1 MKDRKDWT
9 EGLPPRLADY
19 TEPEPEGLWEAVRA
33 EVGDRR
39 RTSPSWW
46 YAAGA
51 LAAAAA
57 VTLFVVFKP
66 FGPKEPAAV
75 VPDRDLAEVSVREE
89 NESHA
94 PVVPEAEGSVVG
106 AMLAQAQ
113 PSLSSEAGIQVK
125 ARPAQANVPQ
135 TEVAAGSGVQV
146 EATPQPAA
154 ESPSPAAGEPVEQ
167 VREQDTPGM
176 PSREK
181 SADPSQ
187 PSGIT
192 DSSHPSETA
201 DPSRPTPAA
210 APARSSRPSRSGSFP
225 VRVQLG
231 VTTTGL
237 LAQAGPQTV
246 RGMTPL
252 SVLPSTRSIS
262 TGYDISGLEMAGR
275 NKAAETE
282 VLHRQ
287 SARFG
292 AGIRVQFLPRWGV
305 ESGLVGTRLHSSSE
319 SRSGAAVFVKDRE
332 YTYWGV
338 PLYLHYN
345 ALERRPFSLYLAAGP
360 MIEFSRSYKE
370 ISSTTFNGKQLS
382 SASNSFAVKD
392 TRFSLNLGAGVQW
405 AFFEHNALFV
415 QPGISFYP
423 PRTDA
428 LDNYYSA
435 HPVSFQVTLGYRLI
449 IF

>member
-9 EGLPPRLADY
+9 EELPPRLADY

-33 EVGDRR
+33 EVGSRR
-39 RTSPSWW
+39 RRSPAWW

-57 VTLFVVFKP
+57 IALFVVFKP
-66 FGPKEPAAV
+66 FGLKEPAAV
-75 VPDRDLAEVSVREE
+75 DPERDLAEVSVRQE
-89 NESHA
+89 NESSVPA
-94 PVVPEAEGSVVG
+94 IPEAEESV
-106 AMLAQAQ
+106 A
-113 PSLSSEAGIQVK
+113 P
-125 ARPAQANVPQ
+125 
-135 TEVAAGSGVQV
+135 TVAA
-146 EATPQPAA
+146 PF
-154 ESPSPAAGEPVEQ
+154 ESEDLTAAGEPKEQ
-167 VREQDTPGM
+167 AREPEASGQPVQEKPASNTQVQGKPQVQEEPSDTVQSPDSTA
-176 PSREK
+176 PS
-181 SADPSQ
+181 
-187 PSGIT
+187 
-192 DSSHPSETA
+192 
-201 DPSRPTPAA
+201 PSRPSEANNPSRPSEADTSCPSEAA
-210 APARSSRPSRSGSFP
+210 DLSRSSQASHPARSPQADSPVRPSRSGSFP

-237 LAQAGPQTV
+237 LAQASPQTV

-252 SVLPSTRSIS
+252 SVVPSTRSIS
-262 TGYDISGLEMAGR
+262 TGYDVSGLEMAGR
-275 NKAAETE
+275 NKATETE

-292 AGIRVQFLPRWGV
+292 AGIRVQFLPRWGI

-319 SRSGAAVFVKDRE
+319 SRSGAATFSKEWE

-360 MIEFSRSYKE
+360 MIEFSSSCKE
-370 ISSTTFNGKQLS
+370 TSNTTFNGKQLS
-382 SASNSFAVKD
+382 SASHSSALKD

-405 AFFEHNALFV
+405 DFFEHNALFV

-423 PRTDA
+423 TRTDA